1 MPLVFWAAQ
10 TMAASTLLGVGEPK
24 PPHRAALPR
33 ATSGARPITQSSGST
48 VLHPNPRASGSYE
61 PLRNEDD
68 HSTSTSS
75 PLLLSNQEA
84 TTPIAGDSTM
94 QMGGVPAP
102 SRLVSVVDAANL
114 DGTAGDTANATSGS
128 SFVTQNEMSA
138 FLSVLLTISSRME
151 LVSSRMD
158 DVSSWMTK
166 ITSLATVTSTLESVS
181 SRMAKM
187 ESTF

>member
-24 PPHRAALPR
+24 P
-33 ATSGARPITQSSGST
+33 
-48 VLHPNPRASGSYE
+48 
-61 PLRNEDD
+61 LRDEDD
-68 HSTSTSS
+68 DSTSTSS

-84 TTPIAGDSTM
+84 ATPIAGDSTM

-102 SRLVSVVDAANL
+102 SSLVSVVDAANV
-114 DGTAGDTANATSGS
+114 DGTASDTANATSGS

-138 FLSVLLTISSRME
+138 FSSVLRTVSSRME

-158 DVSSWMTK
+158 DVSSRMTK

-187 ESTF
+187 KSTF

>member
-1 MPLVFWAAQ
+1 MLLVFWAAQ
-10 TMAASTLLGVGEPK
+10 TMTASTLLGVEEPK

-33 ATSGARPITQSSGST
+33 ATSGARPITRSSGSA

-68 HSTSTSS
+68 DSTSTSS

-84 TTPIAGDSTM
+84 ATPIAGDSTM

-102 SRLVSVVDAANL
+102 SSSVSVFDAANV
-114 DGTAGDTANATSGS
+114 DGTTGDTANATSGS
-128 SFVTQNEMSA
+128 FFVTQNEISA
-138 FLSVLLTISSRME
+138 FFLSVLLTVSSRMESVSSRME
-151 LVSSRMD
+151 L
-158 DVSSWMTK
+158 
-166 ITSLATVTSTLESVS
+166 VS